1 MYYSVVVSLKILN
14 KENIMFNW
22 WQKIVD
28 NLVYTKLGLDSKSAL
43 GGALDF
49 FIFDTIKIF
58 ILLAVIIFIVTVIRS
73 YFPTEKVRDY
83 LEGKHPLFGH
93 ISAALFGIITPFCS
107 CSAIP
112 LFLGFIQAR
121 IPLGV
126 TFSYL
131 ISAPMNNEIAIAML
145 FALFGWKIT
154 ALYIGFGLFVAIVA
168 GIIIGKL
175 NLDDEVLI
183 KPPKVAPTK
192 IEEVKIPFKERSI
205 ESWVYTKDIL
215 KKVWLYILIGVGI
228 GAFIHGYVPTEVI
241 VKYAGGDAWYAVP
254 IATILGVPMY
264 SNAAGV
270 MPLIEV
276 LTDKGM
282 LLGTALSFMMAIT
295 ALSLP
300 EAMILKKILSIKL
313 ITIFFSTVALGIMAI
328 GFIFNAILG

>member
-1 MYYSVVVSLKILN
+1 MFEWWHNIVSNLLF
-14 KENIMFNW
+14 NI
-22 WQKIVD
+22 
-28 NLVYTKLGLDSKSAL
+28 LGLSPTSAI
-43 GGALDF
+43 GEALDF
-49 FIFDTIKIF
+49 FLYDTIKI
-58 ILLAVIIFIVTVIRS
+58 ILLLTIIIFVITFIRS

-83 LEGKHPLFGH
+83 LEGKHPLVGH
-93 ISAALFGIITPFCS
+93 ILAALFGIITPFCS

-145 FALFGWKIT
+145 FSLFGWKVT
-154 ALYIGFGLFVAIVA
+154 ALYIGFGLLVAIVA
-168 GIIIGKL
+168 GLIIGKL
-175 NLDDEVLI
+175 NLEDEILI
-183 KPPKVAPTK
+183 KPPAIKPPHF
-192 IEEVKIPFKERSI
+192 EETPIPVKERLK
-205 ESWVYTKDIL
+205 EALYYTVDIL
-215 KKVWLYILIGVGI
+215 KKVTLYILAGVGI
-228 GAFIHGYVPTEVI
+228 GAFIHGYVPSDLI

-254 IATILGVPMY
+254 LATLLGIPMY

-276 LTDKGM
+276 LTQKGM
-282 LLGTALSFMMAIT
+282 MMGTALSFMMAIT

-300 EAMILKKILSIKL
+300 EAMILKKILSSKL
-313 ITIFFSTVALGIMAI
+313 IAIFFGVVAVGIMMI